1 MIVNFA
7 EDDAETGQTIFSMIE
22 KQLKS
27 ISVDAESEWIRIL
40 LERRRDLVNRKKE
53 AKLKSAIKEAKKKGV
68 SIEEILYEPND
79 VDKEEYANHE
89 TVQKMFFG
97 EKYMDFENEKND
109 DTMTGIIFDD
119 KNIVYEPLGIEN
131 EENESDE
138 ENVENEKDEVIK

>member
-7 EDDAETGQTIFSMIE
+7 EEDAETGQAIFSMIE

-27 ISVDAESEWIRIL
+27 ISVDAESEWKRVL
-40 LERRRDLVNRKKE
+40 LETRRDLINRKNE
-53 AKLKSAIKEAKKKGV
+53 AKLKSAKKEAKKKGV

-79 VDKEEYANHE
+79 VDEEEYANHE

-97 EKYMDFENEKND
+97 EKYMDVENEKND
-109 DTMTGIIFDD
+109 DTMKEIILDE
-119 KNIVYEPLGIEN
+119 KNIIYEPLGMEN

-138 ENVENEKDEVIK
+138 ENVENEEDGARK